1 MRAALMASFA
11 ATAVL
16 LGMGLAQDD
25 KPFQPE
31 EAATPQDGSEITPRV
46 ESAIAKG
53 LQYLQKNQTR
63 TGEFRS
69 SVPVATTSMAGLA
82 FLASGSTPSR
92 GQYRDN
98 IRRALEYLVKMCG
111 RDGYIQETG
120 GAMMGGSSGMHGHGF
135 ATLFLGE
142 ALGMIEDPEL
152 YERVSQALRR
162 AVQCIENSQN
172 KFGGWN
178 SSPNPS
184 MTDDGSGAVAIMQIA
199 GLRAA
204 RNAGISVRDQVIEKS
219 KKYLL
224 DMTNDSGWYQYNYNS
239 RGSGRSSSGLTGPG
253 MYMLGAL
260 GIFEHPKYAKGI
272 KNIMEGA
279 PFLGGARNGDSGW
292 SSWYHYTL
300 FFSSLAIF
308 QKGGRDWKKWYP
320 AMREEVLRQQA
331 ADGSWSNDPYGGLYT
346 SFAILSLQMPYRY
359 LPFFQD
365 GGAGREGR

>member
-1 MRAALMASFA
+1 MGVDMRAALTASLFTA
-11 ATAVL
+11 AL
-16 LGMGLAQDD
+16 LSLGRAQDD
-25 KPFQPE
+25 KPAKPE
-31 EAATPQDGSEITPRV
+31 TPQDNAELTPRV

-69 SVPVATTSMAGLA
+69 SVPVATTSVAGLA

-92 GQYRDN
+92 GQYRDA
-98 IRRALEYLVKMCG
+98 IRRGLEYIVKMCG
-111 RDGYIQETG
+111 RDGYIQESG
-120 GAMMGGSSGMHGHGF
+120 GDMGGSSGMHGHGF

-162 AVQCIENSQN
+162 AVHCIENSQN
-172 KFGGWN
+172 RFGGWN

-184 MTDDGSGAVAIMQIA
+184 MSDDGSGAVAIMQIA

-204 RNAGISVRDQVIEKS
+204 KNAGISIREQVIEKA

-260 GIFEHPKYAKGI
+260 GMIEHPKYVKGI
-272 KNIMEGA
+272 RNILEGA
-279 PFLGGARNGDSGW
+279 PFLGGSRGGDSGW

-308 QKGGRDWKKWYP
+308 QRGGADWKKWYP
-320 AMREEVLRQQA
+320 AMREETLRQQA